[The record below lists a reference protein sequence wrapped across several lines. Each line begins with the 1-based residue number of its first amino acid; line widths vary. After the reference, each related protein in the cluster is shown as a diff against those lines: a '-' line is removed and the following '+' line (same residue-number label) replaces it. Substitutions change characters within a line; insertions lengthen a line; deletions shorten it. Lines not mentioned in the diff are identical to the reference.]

1 MQRVA
6 LRDVDLASFRAAI
19 GPEGCA
25 DGAIAVQHGAVVQMA
40 WEASQ
45 QLLTGTVRER
55 GGGNRGGDIRTVS
68 ASFRASPGFPLRFR
82 EGYCSCAKGT
92 NCVHVAALVLAATDE
107 TLQPGG
113 TAAGTT
119 VRRSALP
126 WEQSLDSLLA
136 SPQARG
142 TSETSDVTGDA
153 PLAVELSLVKTAPEP
168 YRYPSYSTDNGRYEP
183 PAEDA
188 IRKLKLQARLVQP
201 GRLGGWVAGNLSWS
215 RLDYLR
221 LRDELPAAHV
231 RLLHELFALYRASS
245 STQHSGYYYA
255 YVSPGYGDQKYLD
268 LSACESRQLW
278 PLLEQ
283 AHTVGLPFVY
293 RGKQGAVPPP
303 GTAQLCLDVTT
314 EGTTLLIAPMIKTGD
329 GVDAVPLRFIGDEGH
344 GVIYADRTQA
354 NRGELASFRLAR
366 LTHSVPPQ
374 LQQLALADERL
385 VVPEAEQA
393 AFLSRYYPRLRRQAA
408 VTSSDGSFTAP
419 EISGPALV
427 VRAAYSHGHQVDIR
441 WEWSY
446 QVGDTELRA
455 EFGATRDPFRDQET
469 EARVLA
475 GLSLPTSA
483 PGVPPEAT
491 ARGLPAHSVGGPS
504 GSKNGPAV
512 TLRSLDA
519 MAFSTEVLPLLEGR
533 DDVRVELVGQ
543 VPDYHEAGDSLEI
556 GLSTSELDGDRDW
569 FDLGITVTV
578 EGREVPFSDLFVA
591 LAHGQSHMLLPG
603 GAYFSLDKPELGAL
617 SRLIDEAR
625 TLQDQPDG
633 ALRIS
638 RFQAGLWEELSG
650 IGAVSHQAAAWQE
663 QVRGLLAV
671 EEIDAVPV
679 PATLNARLRP
689 YQLAGFQWLAFLWA
703 HGLGGVLADDMGL
716 GKTLQTLALIQ
727 HAKDVKAEQ
736 KAGPVRNAPF
746 LIVTPTSVLTNWVT
760 EAHRFSPDLKVV
772 TVSDTLGRRG
782 GTLTDVIE
790 GADAV
795 VTSYT
800 LLRLDF
806 DAYGGRE
813 WAGLILDEAQYV
825 KNYQS
830 KAYQCAR
837 RVAAPFKVAITGTPM
852 ENNLMELWSLLSI
865 AAPGLF
871 PNPER
876 FKDYY
881 ARPIEKSGNA
891 DLLAQLRRRI
901 RPLIMRRTK
910 EQVAADLPEK
920 QEQVLEVELDPRH
933 RKLYQTHLQR
943 ERQKV
948 LGLLEDVN
956 HNRFTI
962 LRSLTLLRQL
972 SLHAALIDEEHADV
986 PSAKIDSLL
995 EQIEDVVGGGHRA
1008 LVFSQFTRFLRMTRT
1023 RLETSGVECCYLD
1036 GTTTNRAAVISSFK
1050 DGTAPVFLI
1059 SLKAGGFGLNLTEA
1073 DYCFLLDPWWNPATE
1088 AQAVDRT
1095 HRIGQTRNVMV
1106 YRLIASGTIEEKV
1119 MALKA
1124 RKAELFSSV
1133 IDSDGA
1139 FSSAL
1144 SADDIRA
1151 LFA

>member
-1 MQRVA
+1 MRGVTGG
-6 LRDVDLASFRAAI
+6 AA
-19 GPEGCA
+19 
-25 DGAIAVQHGAVVQMA
+25 
-40 WEASQ
+40 
-45 QLLTGTVRER
+45 
-55 GGGNRGGDIRTVS
+55 
-68 ASFRASPGFPLRFR
+68 
-82 EGYCSCAKGT
+82 
-92 NCVHVAALVLAATDE
+92 
-107 TLQPGG
+107 PGG
-113 TAAGTT
+113 
-119 VRRSALP
+119 
-126 WEQSLDSLLA
+126 
-136 SPQARG
+136 
-142 TSETSDVTGDA
+142 
-153 PLAVELSLVKTAPEP
+153 K
-168 YRYPSYSTDNGRYEP
+168 
-183 PAEDA
+183 
-188 IRKLKLQARLVQP
+188 
-201 GRLGGWVAGNLSWS
+201 
-215 RLDYLR
+215 
-221 LRDELPAAHV
+221 H
-231 RLLHELFALYRASS
+231 F
-245 STQHSGYYYA
+245 
-255 YVSPGYGDQKYLD
+255 
-268 LSACESRQLW
+268 
-278 PLLEQ
+278 
-283 AHTVGLPFVY
+283 
-293 RGKQGAVPPP
+293 
-303 GTAQLCLDVTT
+303 
-314 EGTTLLIAPMIKTGD
+314 
-329 GVDAVPLRFIGDEGH
+329 
-344 GVIYADRTQA
+344 
-354 NRGELASFRLAR
+354 
-366 LTHSVPPQ
+366 
-374 LQQLALADERL
+374 
-385 VVPEAEQA
+385 
-393 AFLSRYYPRLRRQAA
+393 
-408 VTSSDGSFTAP
+408 
-419 EISGPALV
+419 
-427 VRAAYSHGHQVDIR
+427 
-441 WEWSY
+441 
-446 QVGDTELRA
+446 
-455 EFGATRDPFRDQET
+455 
-469 EARVLA
+469 
-475 GLSLPTSA
+475 
-483 PGVPPEAT
+483 
-491 ARGLPAHSVGGPS
+491 
-504 GSKNGPAV
+504 
-512 TLRSLDA
+512 TLRGLDA

-533 DDVRVELVGQ
+533 DDVRVELTGR

-556 GLSTSELDGDRDW
+556 GLSTGALDGERDW

-578 EGREVPFSDLFVA
+578 EGREVPFADLFTA
-591 LAHGQSHMLLPG
+591 LAHGQSHMLLPD
-603 GAYFSLDKPELGAL
+603 GAYFSLDKPELAAL

-625 TLQDQPDG
+625 SLQDQPDG
-633 ALRIS
+633 SLRIS

-650 IGAVSHQAAAWQE
+650 LGVVGHQAAAWQQ

-671 EEIDAVPV
+671 EEIDAVPL
-679 PATLNARLRP
+679 PAALNAQLRP
-689 YQLAGFQWLAFLWA
+689 YQLSGFQWLAFLWS
-703 HGLGGVLADDMGL
+703 HGLGGILADDMGL

-727 HAKDVKAEQ
+727 HAKDVARREE
-736 KAGPVRNAPF
+736 AGLVRNPPF
-746 LIVTPTSVLTNWVT
+746 LIVAPTSVLANWAA
-760 EAHRFSPDLKVV
+760 EAHRFTPDLKVV

-782 GTLTDVIE
+782 GTLNDVID

-806 DAYGGRE
+806 EAFGGRE

-825 KNYQS
+825 KNHQS

-837 RVAAPFKVAITGTPM
+837 RVTAPFKVAITGTPM

-920 QEQVLEVELDPRH
+920 QEQVLEVELSPRH

-943 ERQKV
+943 ERQKI
-948 LGLLEDVN
+948 LGLLGDVN

-972 SLHAALIDEEHADV
+972 SLHAGLIDEENSDV
-986 PSAKIDSLL
+986 PSAKIDALL

-1008 LVFSQFTRFLRMTRT
+1008 LVFSQFTRFLRIARA
-1023 RLETSGVECCYLD
+1023 RLEASGVECCYLD